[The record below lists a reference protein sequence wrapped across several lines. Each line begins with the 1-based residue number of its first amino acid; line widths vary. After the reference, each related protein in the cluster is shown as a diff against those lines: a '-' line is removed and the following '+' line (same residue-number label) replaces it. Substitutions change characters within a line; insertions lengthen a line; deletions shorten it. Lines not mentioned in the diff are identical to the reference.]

1 MSTLLEGETTG
12 KTCPG
17 ESKGGRRSP
26 AGGSFYESR
35 GLDERSQR
43 FSDYKGEHHLFF
55 QYYPYETRWNSMHW
69 GHAKSSDFLHWEY
82 LPAAMAPDQDYDDF
96 GVFSGSAIVK
106 DGKQYLLYTGVKI
119 IGGEEHQTQ
128 CLAVGDGLNYE
139 KAPENPVIPA
149 SLLPEGYDQRNFRD
163 PKVWKD
169 GNLYYV
175 IVGCC
180 AEENGGE
187 AALFSSVD
195 LRNWKFET
203 ILDKSYG
210 KLGIVVGVPGFLP
223 AGR

>member
-1 MSTLLEGETTG
+1 M
-12 KTCPG
+12 PG
-17 ESKGGRRSP
+17 
-26 AGGSFYESR
+26 
-35 GLDERSQR
+35 
-43 FSDYKGEHHLFF
+43 
-55 QYYPYETRWNSMHW
+55 
-69 GHAKSSDFLHWEY
+69 
-82 LPAAMAPDQDYDDF
+82 
-96 GVFSGSAIVK
+96 
-106 DGKQYLLYTGVKI
+106 
-119 IGGEEHQTQ
+119 
-128 CLAVGDGLNYE
+128 CGDGLNYE

-180 AEENGGE
+180 AGGKRRRGS
-187 AALFSSVD
+187 LFSSVD

-210 KLGIVVGVPGFLP
+210 KLGIMWSAGFLP

>member
-1 MSTLLEGETTG
+1 MGTVSYTH
-12 KTCPG
+12 
-17 ESKGGRRSP
+17 
-26 AGGSFYESR
+26 
-35 GLDERSQR
+35 LDV
-43 FSDYKGEHHLFF
+43 YKR
-55 QYYPYETRWNSMHW
+55 Q
-69 GHAKSSDFLHWEY
+69 
-82 LPAAMAPDQDYDDF
+82 
-96 GVFSGSAIVK
+96 
-106 DGKQYLLYTGVKI
+106 
-119 IGGEEHQTQ
+119 
-128 CLAVGDGLNYE
+128 
-139 KAPENPVIPA
+139 APENPVIPA

-210 KLGIVVGVPGFLP
+210 KLGICLLYTSCPPGKYTSKCRF
-223 AGR
+223 